1 MCPAPALST
10 PEKRGF
16 PVSTIVDR
24 RAVSWYSVRW
34 LVENF
39 SHLVGSALAKSD
51 IDGRDWM
58 VPNEPGALA
67 ALVANAANFSNV
79 HAPSLTE
86 ANGSEVWIDYV
97 ADTGDD
103 ADVSR
108 EVARLVARPY
118 SLTLPETGEPIVA
131 PRGDV
136 IFFGGDSAYPV
147 ATAAQLKLRL
157 VDPWNEVLSAVDDGR
172 TRAVLATPGNHDW
185 DDGLDGFARLF
196 RRKEAV
202 TSVTAKPTGLSLS
215 LHGYVPV
222 QDASYFALPLAP
234 GLALAAPDRQLGKLD
249 FRQRA
254 FFDVFREARSPD
266 AWLITQGD
274 PCFAFG
280 QHNKH
285 GQETRAALGLSET
298 RALVLA
304 GDSHHY
310 VRLTEPCANG
320 VTATHVIAGGGG
332 AALHPTMNSF
342 DGVPPASQLWP
353 SPEESTA
360 LASAVPWR
368 LWTGASGWL
377 VHVGLAVVYTFFFGV
392 AALFAAHFSWQTV
405 PFLIATA
412 VLLGIAL
419 DGSGKLFD
427 GLPFESK
434 WRGATSLTALA
445 LAGVPFG
452 VTLVLDLLVP
462 GIGAGWKFLAAV
474 GTGTVFG
481 PLAIGGLFMWAVRA
495 RVDQTMA
502 FAALGHPGFKHF
514 LRLRVR
520 ADGSAIDVWCL
531 GLCNPLHAGEQAVL
545 VDAFCWRARN

>member
-1 MCPAPALST
+1 MSAVT
-10 PEKRGF
+10 
-16 PVSTIVDR
+16 DR
-24 RAVSWYSVRW
+24 RAVSWYSVHW

-39 SHLVGSALAKSD
+39 SHLVGSAVAKVD

-58 VPNEPGALA
+58 APNDPDALA
-67 ALVANAANFSNV
+67 ALVARAANFPNV
-79 HAPSLTE
+79 GAASLTE
-86 ANGSEVWIDYV
+86 ANGAEIWLDYV

-118 SLTLPETGEPIVA
+118 ALTLPESGEPIVA

-136 IFFGGDSAYPV
+136 IVFGGDSAYPV
-147 ATAAQLKLRL
+147 ATAAQLKRRL
-157 VDPWNEVLSAVDDGR
+157 VDPWNDVLRAVDDGR
-172 TRAVLATPGNHDW
+172 SRALLATPGNHDW

-196 RRKEAV
+196 RRKKELAP
-202 TSVTAKPTGLSLS
+202 VTAPPTGTTLT

-254 FFDVFREARSPD
+254 FFDAFRQARAPE
-266 AWLITQGD
+266 AWLLTQGD

-285 GQETRAALGLSET
+285 GQETRAALGLSDA
-298 RALVLA
+298 RSLVLA

-310 VRLTEPCANG
+310 VRLAEPCAGG
-320 VTATHVIAGGGG
+320 VTATHIIAGGGG
-332 AALHPTMNSF
+332 AALHPTVPSF
-342 DGVPPASQLWP
+342 DGVPPASRLWP
-353 SPEESTA
+353 SPTESA
-360 LASAVPWR
+360 AIAGSVPLR
-368 LWTGASGWL
+368 LWMGASGWL
-377 VHVGLAVVYTFFFGV
+377 VHLGLAVIYTLFFGV

-405 PFLIATA
+405 PFLVSTA
-412 VLLGIAL
+412 ILLGIAL
-419 DGSGKLFD
+419 DASGKLFD
-427 GLPFESK
+427 GLPFESR
-434 WRGATSLTALA
+434 WRGATSLTALV

-452 VTLVLDLLVP
+452 VTLALDLFVP

-474 GTGTVFG
+474 GVGTALG
-481 PLAIGGLFMWAVRA
+481 PLAIGGLLMWAVRA
-495 RVDQTMA
+495 QVDQTMA

-520 ADGSAIDVWCL
+520 ADGSAIDVWCI
-531 GLCNPLHAGEQAVL
+531 GLCNPLQDSEQPVL
-545 VDAFCWRARN
+545 VDSFCWRARD